1 MLSVTCV
8 IMLLKVV
15 VDVIE
20 KYSRADILQK
30 LENTAQD
37 MSVFYQQGFVNYRGC
52 TSDTGE
58 YYTEVAAQWC
68 CEHLSELNT
77 IMPITRGASYR
88 VETHDGI
95 PDSVNSS
102 RIEELIAMAI
112 FRQRGL
118 PPLGRVLDY
127 QTPLKN
133 KRADRAGKIDLLT
146 YDGETVRIL
155 ELKKPDSQE
164 TMLRC
169 VLEGH
174 TYLRTLDHKKLLR
187 DFSLP
192 EDTVIR
198 ASPLVFLHGAQW
210 QEAQQDRPQLFRLM
224 ELLDCKAYYIRQ
236 ANGIYIVEE

>member
-1 MLSVTCV
+1 MLLSAYV

-15 VDVIE
+15 VDMIE

-30 LENTAQD
+30 LESAAQD
-37 MSVFYQQGFVNYRGC
+37 ISVFYQNGFVNYRGR

-58 YYTEVAAQWC
+58 YYTEVVAQWC
-68 CEHLSELNT
+68 CEHLSELNA
-77 IMPITRGASYR
+77 IMPITRRASYR
-88 VETHDGI
+88 AETHDGI
-95 PDSVNSS
+95 PDSANSN

-112 FRQRGL
+112 FRQREL
-118 PPLGRVLDY
+118 PPLGKVLDY

-133 KRADRAGKIDLLT
+133 ERGDRAGKIDLLT
-146 YDGETVRIL
+146 YDGKTVRIL
-155 ELKKPDSQE
+155 ELKKPESNE

-174 TYLRTLDHKKLLR
+174 TYLRTLDHKKILR

-192 EDTVIR
+192 DDTVIK

-210 QEAQQDRPQLFRLM
+210 QESQQDRPRLFRLM

-236 ANGIYIVEE
+236 ADGIYIVEE